1 MPVILALRKLRQE
14 DCHDFPVS
22 LDFIASNRS
31 PRNKQQDPSPAQ
43 FKTNAIR
50 LQETKRCLLNLVS
63 SPFISLR

>member
-1 MPVILALRKLRQE
+1 MPVIVALRKLRQE

-22 LDFIASNRS
+22 LGFIASNRS

-50 LQETKRCLLNLVS
+50 LQGAYL
-63 SPFISLR
+63 I